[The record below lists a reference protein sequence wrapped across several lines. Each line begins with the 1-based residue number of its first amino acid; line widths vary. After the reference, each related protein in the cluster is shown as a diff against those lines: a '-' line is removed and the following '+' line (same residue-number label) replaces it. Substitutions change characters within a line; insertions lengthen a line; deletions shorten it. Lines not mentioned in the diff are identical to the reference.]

1 MCKNQYLKIKN
12 NYTKDNKYLA
22 VITKNGIWI
31 KDTSSEGVV
40 IINADRIEDKFLIN
54 LSITKLSNNFIIQ
67 KNIIAEKADIRSSN
81 WKLTEAVITNA
92 ENNSVKL
99 KNTNFKSNF
108 DFDRINNLFL
118 ICLLLHILGYSN

>member
-1 MCKNQYLKIKN
+1 M
-12 NYTKDNKYLA
+12 D
-22 VITKNGIWI
+22 

-92 ENNSVKL
+92 ENNS
-99 KNTNFKSNF
+99 
-108 DFDRINNLFL
+108 
-118 ICLLLHILGYSN
+118 